1 MSVQA
6 PLRRLGKEKK
16 IMYLNRL
23 TDDQRQPFLDLCIHA
38 AMTNE
43 DFDRTEKELIKQY
56 CGEMGI
62 AEVRYAPEKPFD
74 EVCVKLAEICSAADT
89 KIIML
94 NIAGLMLSDNIYD
107 ESERLFMRTLAK
119 KLKLGRDDYEETID
133 FVKQLTAIHA
143 NIERFLKR

>member
-1 MSVQA
+1 
-6 PLRRLGKEKK
+6 
-16 IMYLNRL
+16 MYLNRL
-23 TDDQRQPFLDLCIHA
+23 SDDQRQPFLDLCIHA

-56 CGEMGI
+56 CGEMGLT
-62 AEVRYAPEKPFD
+62 EVRYEPEKPFD
-74 EVCVKLAEICSAADT
+74 EVCGKLAECSAAEI

-119 KLKLGRDDYEETID
+119 KLRLSRDDYEETID
-133 FVKQLTAIHA
+133 FVKQLTGIHA